1 LLPPWGQRSGLSFL
15 RRKRGGPLTI
25 GAQRLVIRGRV
36 QGVGYRDAAVQAA
49 FECGVQGWVRNR
61 RDGTVEALAQGA
73 PDAVERFVVW
83 CRRGPPLARVAEV
96 TAVDAEVDAELSAFE
111 MRGTA

>member
-49 FECGVQGWVRNR
+49 FECGVHGWVRNR
-61 RDGTVEALAQGA
+61 RDGSVEALLIGDSA
-73 PDAVERFVVW
+73 AVEAAVAA
-83 CRRGPPLARVAEV
+83 CGNGPRLAEV
-96 TAVDAEVDAELSAFE
+96 SSVERSPATDDGSSGFVALP
-111 MRGTA
+111 TI